1 MEQKE
6 YKYDAFISYRHTEL
20 DKFVAEKVHRLLE
33 TFRVPRIANTTK
45 KIKKTTKINR
55 VFRDKDELPLGS
67 NLADHITL
75 ALNQSKFLIVICSPR
90 TPDSIWVQKEIETF
104 ISLHGIT
111 RILAVLVEGEPH
123 ESFPSKLRFIEN
135 EVILPDGT
143 VEIVKQDIEPLAADI
158 RGKNK
163 KDVYRKLKK
172 ELLRLVAPIIGCS
185 YDDLKQ
191 RHKER
196 RTRRILI
203 TTGLAAAFFLLFG
216 SFSTYQALKIQ
227 KQSDKIETQSIQIQ
241 QSLNEQLVMQSNS
254 LADRAFALLEN
265 GDRMRA
271 ILLAQTALPRDIK
284 NPDRPYVTSAHY
296 ALSKSLGVYENGNN
310 LIPDQI
316 LEHETNVAIS
326 KLSPDGNQIFTVDES
341 GNFYLWDSKSG
352 KLIKKSDKSINLPND
367 DNSVFY
373 INDKQIVYGSS
384 EGVFCISTATFDVEW
399 KLSDLHV
406 SNIIISSDRKYL
418 SVSSF
423 SDIVILDSLTG
434 AQIFSYIDKDGRSI
448 GSAMAFSPDGSL
460 LAVSTTSILDTG
472 KGGVA
477 IFNLV
482 DKTIKYTVNVEYTWI
497 TSMTFKNND
506 TLYVSSCDGSL
517 SDKSAFDKG
526 QGVIY
531 SFNMLDGQKL
541 WEYKS
546 ERSYV
551 QQLSLLN
558 NNSLLAFVAND
569 SLCTIFTSDGRIN
582 TIIGKAST
590 ISNYVP
596 LGDDSALVLC
606 ATKNGDVSISEL
618 EHGFDAYSNMTPSA
632 GTVKEVMFK
641 KGLIAVLPYNSA
653 NLIIYKYNKGAL
665 YEKLCDANG
674 NMETIFSDSERYIL
688 LSGYD
693 SSFSEVY
700 DTNLNKLIG
709 KISIDSIDEI
719 NKSYFINNDKN
730 LLVIGRNH
738 LYLYDA
744 TTLTQIKA
752 LALPEYSHVVVSPDN
767 TLIAVVDSE
776 KTNFYD
782 SSLKEQLSIETEL
795 EAKAISSDNKYC
807 LLSDSS
813 KWAVLN
819 NTTKQMEETDGKYS
833 AFAVGQRTSQF
844 AIIDSVNDELKI
856 YNFNDTKQPK
866 IALGISSTFV
876 SSIGFF
882 DNDSK
887 LFVILKNNDVNIYD
901 SSSLNLIYS
910 FKKLDDSPLYCQ
922 KLKNSD
928 NMIIYC
934 ANKGYVINKDYEILA
949 EIPNLKLVSKDC
961 STLYV
966 FAGGTLGS
974 LPLYDFKMLSEEA
987 AKQLDGRTLTH
998 SEKKEYFIN

>member
-45 KIKKTTKINR
+45 SFKKTAKINR

-67 NLADHITL
+67 NLADHITI

-111 RILAVLVEGEPH
+111 RILAVLIEGEPN

-216 SFSTYQALKIQ
+216 SFSTYQAIKIQ

-254 LADRAFALLEN
+254 LADRSFALLEN

-271 ILLAQTALPRDIK
+271 ILLAQTALPMDIN

-310 LIPDQI
+310 LNADQI

-326 KLSPDGNQIFTVDES
+326 KLSLDGNQIFTVDES
-341 GNFYLWDSKSG
+341 GKFYLWDSKSG
-352 KLIKKSDKSINLPND
+352 KLIRKSDKSISLPN

-373 INDKQIVYGSS
+373 INDQQIVYGSS

-399 KLSDLHV
+399 KKSDLHV

-418 SVSSF
+418 AVSSF

-434 AQIFSYIDKDGRSI
+434 AQIFSYIDKDGRSM
-448 GSAMAFSPDGSL
+448 GSSMSFSPDSSL
-460 LAVSTTSILDTG
+460 LAVATTSILDTG
-472 KGGVA
+472 EGGVA

-526 QGVIY
+526 EGVIC

-546 ERSYV
+546 ERAYV
-551 QQLSLLN
+551 QQLKLLN
-558 NNSLLAFVAND
+558 NNNLLAFVAND
-569 SLCTIFTSDGRIN
+569 SLCTIFTSDGKIN
-582 TIIGKAST
+582 TIVGKAST

-596 LGDDSALVLC
+596 LGNDSALVLC
-606 ATKNGDVSISEL
+606 ATKSGDVSISEL
-618 EHGFDAYSNMTPSA
+618 SNGFDAYSNMTPSA

-665 YEKLCDANG
+665 YKMLCDANG
-674 NMETIFSDSERYIL
+674 NMETILSDSERYIL

-693 SSFSEVY
+693 SSFAEVY

-709 KISIDSIDEI
+709 KISIDSNDKI

-730 LLVIGRNH
+730 LLVIGNNH
-738 LYLYDA
+738 LYLYDV
-744 TTLTQIKA
+744 TTLTQIKT

-767 TLIAVVDSE
+767 TLTAVVDSE

-782 SSLKEQLSIETEL
+782 SSLKEQFSIETEL

-819 NTTKQMEETDGKYS
+819 NTTQYMEETDGSYS

-856 YNFNDTKQPK
+856 YNFDNTKQPK

-876 SSIGFF
+876 SSVGFF

-901 SSSLNLIYS
+901 SSSLSLINS
-910 FKKLDDSPLYCQ
+910 FRKLDASPLYCQ
-922 KLKNSD
+922 KLKSSD

-934 ANKGYVINKDYEILA
+934 SNKGYVINKDYEILA

-998 SEKKEYFIN
+998 SEKKEYFVK

>member
-6 YKYDAFISYRHTEL
+6 FKYEAFISYRHTEL

-33 TFRVPRIANTTK
+33 TFKVPRIANTTK
-45 KIKKTTKINR
+45 HIKKTTKINR

-67 NLADHITL
+67 NLADHIAL
-75 ALNQSKFLIVICSPR
+75 ALSQSKFLIVICSPR

-111 RILAVLVEGEPH
+111 RILAVLIEGEPS

-135 EVILPDGT
+135 EVTLPDGT

-216 SFSTYQALKIQ
+216 SFSTYQAIKIQ
-227 KQSDKIETQSIQIQ
+227 KQSDKIATQSIQIQ
-241 QSLNEQLVMQSNS
+241 QSLNDQLVMQSNS

-310 LIPDQI
+310 LNPDQI
-316 LEHETNVAIS
+316 LEHEANVAIS

-341 GNFYLWDSKSG
+341 GKFYLWDTKSG
-352 KLIKKSDKSINLPND
+352 KLIKKSDRSISLPN

-373 INDKQIVYGSS
+373 INDKQIVYGTS
-384 EGVFCISTATFDVEW
+384 EGVFCISTATFNIDW

-418 SVSSF
+418 AVLNF

-434 AQIFSYIDKDGRSI
+434 SQVFSYIDKEGRSI
-448 GSAMAFSPDGSL
+448 GSTMAFSPDGSL

-472 KGGVA
+472 EGGVA

-482 DKTIKYTVNVEYTWI
+482 DKTVKYTVNVEYTWI

-526 QGVIY
+526 KGVIC
-531 SFNMLDGQKL
+531 SFSMLDGQKL

-546 ERSYV
+546 ERAFV
-551 QQLSLLN
+551 EQLNLLN

-596 LGDDSALVLC
+596 LGNDSALVLC
-606 ATKNGDVSISEL
+606 ATKSGDVSISEL
-618 EHGFDAYSNMTPSA
+618 EHGFDAYANMTPSA
-632 GTVKEVMFK
+632 GTVKEVMFI

-653 NLIIYKYNKGAL
+653 NVIIYKYNTGAL
-665 YEKLCDANG
+665 YKKLCDANG
-674 NMETIFSDSERYIL
+674 NMQTILSESERYIL

-693 SSFSEVY
+693 SSFAEVY
-700 DTNLNKLIG
+700 DINSNELIG
-709 KISIDSIDEI
+709 KISIDSNDKI

-730 LLVIGRNH
+730 LLVIGNNH

-744 TTLTQIKA
+744 TTLTQTKT
-752 LALPEYSHVVVSPDN
+752 LALPEFSHVVVSPDN

-782 SSLKEQLSIETEL
+782 SSLKEQFSIETEL

-813 KWAVLN
+813 KWAILN
-819 NTTKQMEETDGKYS
+819 NTTKKMEGTDGKFS
-833 AFAVGQRTSQF
+833 AFAVGQHTSQF

-856 YNFNDTKQPK
+856 YNFDNTKQPK
-866 IALGISSTFV
+866 LELGISSTFV
-876 SSIGFF
+876 SSVGFL

-901 SSSLNLIYS
+901 SSSLSLISS
-910 FKKLDDSPLYCQ
+910 FKKLDASPLYCQ

-934 ANKGYVINKDYEILA
+934 SNKGYVINKDYEILA
-949 EIPNLKLVSKDC
+949 EIPNLRLVSKDC

-966 FAGGTLGS
+966 YTVGTLGS

-998 SEKKEYFIN
+998 TEKKEYFIN